1 MTVAL
6 LILPQIPHKQETSRS
21 DLTPFSES
29 SFMSVN
35 CFFFPFLSLWIVEK
49 MFVVDVFVVLVVPFK

>member
-6 LILPQIPHKQETSRS
+6 LILPQMPHKQEISRS

-29 SFMSVN
+29 SFMPVN
-35 CFFFPFLSLWIVEK
+35 CFFFRFLSLWNVEK

>member
-6 LILPQIPHKQETSRS
+6 LILPQIPHKQEISRS
-21 DLTPFSES
+21 DLAPFSEW

-35 CFFFPFLSLWIVEK
+35 CFFFPFLSLWNVEK